1 MRIRTVKPSLWT
13 SEDMAELS
21 DAALLLA
28 IGLLNF
34 ADDEGYFSANV
45 ALIRAAIFP
54 LRKTPGL
61 DALIAE
67 LVQVRYVELAT
78 GTDGRRYGRICKFLD
93 HQRINRPSES
103 VIAAMWPREE
113 ALTED
118 SVNAHGALAEASSP
132 ERKGMEEERKQERKE
147 ALARAAAVEAG
158 FERFWQAYPRKDARA
173 EARKAFEKVDV
184 DVAVLLKALEWQR
197 RQESWVKDGGQFI
210 PHAATWLNKRR
221 WEDEPRLNLPATSPA
236 RQAANDGRHYPGP
249 QKARVVSIPED
260 V

>member
-1 MRIRTVKPSLWT
+1 
-13 SEDMAELS
+13 MADLS

-54 LRKTPGL
+54 LRKTPAM
-61 DALIAE
+61 DALLAE
-67 LVQVRYVELAT
+67 LVKVHYIEIAS
-78 GTDGRRYGRICKFLD
+78 GTDGRRYGRILKFAD

-103 VIAAMWPREE
+103 LIAAAWPKDGG
-113 ALTED
+113 LTED
-118 SVNAHGALAEASSP
+118 SVNVHGGLTEGSLP
-132 ERKGMEEERKQERKE
+132 EGNGKEEERNKERKGARERGMERE
-147 ALARAAAVEAG
+147 LA
-158 FERFWQAYPRKDARA
+158 FDLFWKAYPRKDAKA
-173 EARKAFEKVDV
+173 EARKAFEKVDS
-184 DVAVLLKALEWQR
+184 DVTILLKAIEWQR
-197 RQESWVKDGGQFI
+197 RQEAWVKDAGQFI

-221 WEDEPRLNLPATSPA
+221 WEDEPRLPLNGISPS

-249 QKARVVSIPED
+249 QKGNIITIPDD

>member
-1 MRIRTVKPSLWT
+1 MRIRTVKPSLWV

-21 DAALLLA
+21 DSALLLA

-34 ADDEGYFSANV
+34 ADDEGFFSANV
-45 ALIRAAIFP
+45 ALIRAALFP
-54 LRKTPGL
+54 LRKIPAL
-61 DALIAE
+61 DALLAE
-67 LVQVRYVELAT
+67 LVKVRYIELAT

-103 VIAAMWPREE
+103 LIAAAWPREGV
-113 ALTED
+113 LTED
-118 SVNAHGALAEASSP
+118 SVNPHGALAEPSSP
-132 ERKGMEEERKQERKE
+132 EGNGMEEERKQERKE
-147 ALARAAAVEAG
+147 ALARMAEVEAS
-158 FERFWQAYPRKDARA
+158 FARFWQVYPRKDARA

-184 DVAVLLKALEWQR
+184 DVAILLKAIEWQR

-221 WEDEPRLNLPATSPA
+221 WEDEPRLNLPAASAA

-249 QKARVVSIPED
+249 QKAKIVSIPED